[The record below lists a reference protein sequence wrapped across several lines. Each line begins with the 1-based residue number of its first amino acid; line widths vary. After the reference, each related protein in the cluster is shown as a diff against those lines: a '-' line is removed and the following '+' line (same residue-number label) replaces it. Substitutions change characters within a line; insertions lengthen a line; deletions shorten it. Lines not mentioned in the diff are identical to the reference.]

1 MRTGRFSLW
10 SAVAVLSLLAS
21 LACEKRAHAQVTET
35 LDLGGNYNSNFG
47 YTLNGNSYGGGG
59 PIGPS
64 SLGGVSL
71 AYVYCIDI
79 PDEINAP
86 GTYSNNAVTTNGTA
100 VYGSKSLG
108 NTWSNGTS
116 LVNMPNAGAIA
127 WLLTHYGGTATTSTQ
142 QDALQAAIWTEIY
155 DNGNYNNGAGP
166 FVLTGGTGTGTVGAQ
181 MLTDLTGVGTDPVSN
196 FLWLSPNG
204 YNNDNTPLQAL
215 VAAYAAPEPSTFAIG
230 ALSGAGFIFYGLR
243 RRKAK
248 GA

>member
-10 SAVAVLSLLAS
+10 SAVAVLTLVAS
-21 LACEKRAHAQVTET
+21 LTFGQTAHAQYTTESLT
-35 LDLGGNYNSNFG
+35 LGSNYNLFNF
-47 YTLNGNSYGGGG
+47 TLGSTSYGSGG

-64 SLGGVSL
+64 SLGGSAL

-79 PDEINAP
+79 PDSVP
-86 GTYSNNAVTTNGTA
+86 VGTTYANNSVTTTGKA
-100 VYGSKSLG
+100 VYGTPLV
-108 NTWSNGTS
+108 NTWANSTN
-116 LVNMPNAGAIA
+116 LVSVPNAGKIA
-127 WLLTHYGGTATTSTQ
+127 YLLAEYAAGATTAVK

-155 DNGNYNNGAGP
+155 GSAFSVTAAGQSAIITQLTTY
-166 FVLTGGTGTGTVGAQ
+166 LTGVGTGTVG
-181 MLTDLTGVGTDPVSN
+181 N

-204 YNNDNTPLQAL
+204 VGNTPIDQAL
-215 VAAYAAPEPSTFAIG
+215 VAAYVPEPSTFAIG